1 MYLYTRF
8 PFPCMSSLPEKFP
21 IGRQIRYDLED
32 LKAISENPLGLLW
45 LYEED
50 PEDTSLAAAR
60 EEADYIAE
68 MKEQAAEEYKKDCA
82 FWAKDWNDRFKLDQ
96 LFEDLQDVMSKCKDL
111 REQLTHETR
120 QAVKEQLQAE
130 LEYWTSQVEGFREAL
145 KNFDRDEGEDDG
157 EYY

>member
-8 PFPCMSSLPEKFP
+8 PFLDMPNLRRKSSLGSSIEDDLHDF
-21 IGRQIRYDLED
+21 YDILEY
-32 LKAISENPLGLLW
+32 SLW
-45 LYEED
+45 FVWLFARD
-50 PEDTSLAAAR
+50 PEETSLAAAR

-68 MKEQAAEEYKKDCA
+68 MKEQAAEEYKKSCA

-145 KNFDRDEGEDDG
+145 KNFDRDEDDDG
-157 EYY
+157 YY

>member
-8 PFPCMSSLPEKFP
+8 PFLDMPNLRRKSSLGSSIENDLHDF
-21 IGRQIRYDLED
+21 YDILEY
-32 LKAISENPLGLLW
+32 SLW
-45 LYEED
+45 FVWLFARD
-50 PEDTSLAAAR
+50 PEETSLAAAR

-68 MKEQAAEEYKKDCA
+68 MKEQAAEEYKKSCA

-145 KNFDRDEGEDDG
+145 KNFDRDEDDDG
-157 EYY
+157 YY

>member
-8 PFPCMSSLPEKFP
+8 PFLDMPNLRRKSSLGSSIEGDLHDF
-21 IGRQIRYDLED
+21 YDILEY
-32 LKAISENPLGLLW
+32 SLW
-45 LYEED
+45 FVWLFARD
-50 PEDTSLAAAR
+50 PEETSLAAAR

-68 MKEQAAEEYKKDCA
+68 MKEQAAEEYKKSCA

-145 KNFDRDEGEDDG
+145 KNFDRDEDDDG
-157 EYY
+157 YY